1 MKLVRFLMK
10 LNNETVTIEL
20 KNGATVHGT
29 VTGVDVLMN
38 THLKTVKLTTRNRDP
53 VSLDSISLRGN
64 NIRYWILP
72 DSLPL
77 DTLLVDDAPKPKGKR
92 KEDKG
97 ARGARGGRGGGDRGG
112 RGGRGRGRG
121 RGRGF

>member
-1 MKLVRFLMK
+1 MRPSL
-10 LNNETVTIEL
+10 IAP
-20 KNGATVHGT
+20 GAPDS
-29 VTGVDVLMN
+29 GVDVLMN

-97 ARGARGGRGGGDRGG
+97 ARGGRGGRGGGDRGG